1 MPHMPGSIA
10 ADAAGTGDDLDPD
23 IRRFIRSTQA
33 AWARHPA
40 LASVSSAEARAIAE
54 RVRAPWAAGGPIMA
68 RTTDMTVAVRGTNVG
83 VRLYAPRS
91 QPGSQPALVYLHGG
105 GWTLFRSE
113 EQTSE
118 LQSLMRTS
126 HAVFCSKKKKT

>member
-40 LASVSSAEARAIAE
+40 LASVSSADARAIAE
-54 RVRAPWAAGGPIMA
+54 RVRAPSAAGGPIMA
-68 RTTDMTVAVRGTNVG
+68 RTTDMTVAGRRTNVG
-83 VRLYAPRS
+83 VRLYQPRP
-91 QPGSQPALVYLHGG
+91 QPGSQPALVHLHRR
-105 GWTLFRSE
+105 GWSVLRIATLE
-113 EQTSE
+113 P
-118 LQSLMRTS
+118 LMRQS
-126 HAVFCSKKKKT
+126 AHLGCLRVLGVDSNL

>member
-83 VRLYAPRS
+83 VRLYEPRS
-91 QPGSQPALVYLHGG
+91 QPGSQPALVDRKSTRLN
-105 GWTLFRSE
+105 S
-113 EQTSE
+113 
-118 LQSLMRTS
+118 S
-126 HAVFCSKKKKT
+126 H